1 MKMDES
7 RIIVIATRNTGK
19 LREFQTL
26 LQALPCEVRSLR
38 DLAIDEEFEETGRT
52 FAENARI
59 KALGYSRLTHF
70 PVLADDSGLEVD
82 ALGGRPGI
90 HSARYAGPGA
100 SDADRIDKLLGELEF
115 SGGGFNAYFVCAL
128 ALAQNGELLRES
140 KGMCSGIITR
150 EPRGEHGFGYDPIF
164 LFPALGKTFAELN
177 ELEKNRY
184 SHRARAVAAMLE
196 FLQDSCG
203 ADGKL

>member
-7 RIIVIATRNTGK
+7 RIILIATRNAGK

-26 LQALPCEVRSLR
+26 LKKLPCEVRSLQ
-38 DLAIDEEFEETGRT
+38 DFAIEEEFEETGLT

-59 KALGYSRLTHF
+59 KALGYSRLTRF

-100 SDADRIDKLLGELEF
+100 SDADRINKLLGELEF
-115 SGGGFNAYFVCAL
+115 SSGGFSAHFACAL
-128 ALAQNGELLRES
+128 ALAQNGSLLHES
-140 KGMCSGIITR
+140 KGICSGIITR

-164 LFPALGKTFAELN
+164 MFTKLGKTFAELN
-177 ELEKNRY
+177 EAEKNQY
-184 SHRARAVAAMLE
+184 SHRARAVVAMLE
-196 FLQDSCG
+196 YLQVFCG
-203 ADGKL
+203 TSNKV

>member
-1 MKMDES
+1 MKMDAP
-7 RIIVIATRNTGK
+7 RTIVIATRNSGK

-26 LQALPCEVRSLR
+26 LKNLPCEVRSLQ
-38 DLAIDEEFEETGRT
+38 DVFIDADVEETGLT

-59 KALGYSRLTHF
+59 KALSYSRLTSF
-70 PVLADDSGLEVD
+70 PVLADDSGLEVA

-100 SDADRIDKLLGELEF
+100 SDTDRINKLLGELEF
-115 SGGGFNAYFVCAL
+115 SSGGFNAHFACAL
-128 ALAQNGELLRES
+128 ALAQNGSLLRES
-140 KGMCSGIITR
+140 KGICSGIITR

-177 ELEKNRY
+177 ETEKNQF
-184 SHRARAVAAMLE
+184 SHRARAVSSMLE
-196 FLQDSCG
+196 FLQDFCKT
-203 ADGKL
+203 AGKV